1 MYGEHG
7 SHMFYATHASIL
19 TRGPSSVAYRVHL
32 RPDHDAP
39 LPLIPNF
46 GAWFGSVTLSA
57 QARLT
62 SELLRTL

>member
-1 MYGEHG
+1 
-7 SHMFYATHASIL
+7 MFLATHASIL
-19 TRGPSSVAYRVHL
+19 TRGPSSSAYRLDL

-39 LPLIPNF
+39 LPLIPSF
-46 GAWFGSVTLSA
+46 GAWFSSVTLSA